1 MKLPP
6 CPNFLEGSCPQS
18 EVFVGK
24 ETDSA
29 FILACRT
36 CGGKNIWPKD
46 RDDNAARYQ
55 TFLKKQADMEA
66 RRRAIER
73 APAYNFD
80 NVGRKS

>member
-1 MKLPP
+1 MQIPT
-6 CPNFLEGSCPQS
+6 CGNFLSGACEMSQ
-18 EVFVGK
+18 VYVAK

-29 FILACRT
+29 FIIACKT
-36 CGGKNIWPKD
+36 CSGVNVWPKD